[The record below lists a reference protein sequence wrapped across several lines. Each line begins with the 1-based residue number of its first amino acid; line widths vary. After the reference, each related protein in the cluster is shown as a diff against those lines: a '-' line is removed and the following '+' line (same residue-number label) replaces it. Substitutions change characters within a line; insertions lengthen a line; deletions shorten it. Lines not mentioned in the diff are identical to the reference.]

1 MDEPSNH
8 AAFGE
13 RREAVLRSDRK
24 AGNGTGVRVRFH
36 EERRHLPRSRLNPQR
51 DKTPGAIRGGRLFPT
66 VGIDEYG
73 IAGPTVWQHAVGI
86 RGLRRTTRWP
96 FRRRA
101 VWPSLGG
108 AAASGRTHKVGGSL
122 PLPPVASSAVG
133 SSGPL
138 WAAGGPVSRLWS
150 DQEGGCRTVT
160 IAISRGPR
168 RLPLATAM

>member
-13 RREAVLRSDRK
+13 RREAALRSDRK

-36 EERRHLPRSRLNPQR
+36 EERRHLPRSRLSPQR
-51 DKTPGAIRGGRLFPT
+51 DKTPGAIKGGRLFPT

-86 RGLRRTTRWP
+86 RGLKRTTRWP

-122 PLPPVASSAVG
+122 PLLSSPYRLVLGHGSVRAVDAN
-133 SSGPL
+133 
-138 WAAGGPVSRLWS
+138 AAGPERQRVSPRGVDRFIS
-150 DQEGGCRTVT
+150 GIGGAEHR
-160 IAISRGPR
+160 
-168 RLPLATAM
+168 